1 MVEIEKFSKIKIEI
15 NRIEIFST
23 DIEIG
28 FYRIVFWGFFFD
40 FGITLRISE
49 VFNWMQFDIN
59 FHQLYFEIYR
69 ISTFM
74 SKSLRFLTVGFLT
87 VE

>member
-1 MVEIEKFSKIKIEI
+1 MVEIEKFSKIEIEI

-28 FYRIVFWGFFFD
+28 FYRIVFFRVFFN
-40 FGITLRISE
+40 FGITSRISE
-49 VFNWMQFDIN
+49 VFDLTQFDIN
-59 FHQLYFEIYR
+59 FHRLYFETYR

-74 SKSLRFLTVGFLT
+74 SKSYRFLTV
-87 VE
+87 E